1 MNAMTQAISEQ
12 DLIARRD
19 EVIAVDL
26 QGQTVIL
33 NVDSGLFYQLN
44 PVGTRIW
51 ALLEAPSTVPHL
63 CERLQDK
70 FDVNAETCRRDVM
83 DFIQRLGANGLLDVR
98 STPGPSEK

>member
-1 MNAMTQAISEQ
+1 MSAMTTPVSDQ

-33 NVDSGLFYQLN
+33 DVDSGLFYQLN

-51 ALLEAPSTVPHL
+51 GMLEAPSTVPHL
-63 CERLQDK
+63 CARLQDR

-83 DFIQRLGANGLLDVR
+83 DFIQRLGVNGLIEVR
-98 STPGPSEK
+98 APPAAER